1 MLFNRKTADQR
12 RAEERQRFIDEAA
25 LKILPQLL
33 GLPYEVF
40 SGMPMTIAD
49 HGWDNLINGNH
60 ARAARCAYHF
70 AEALWAERML
80 RMEQPKKSA

>member
-1 MLFNRKTADQR
+1 MLFQRKTHEQR
-12 RAEERQRFIDEAA
+12 RAEERQRFMDEAA
-25 LKILPQLL
+25 RKILPHLL

-49 HGWDNLINGNH
+49 HSWDNLINGNH

-70 AEALWAERML
+70 AEALWQERL
-80 RMEQPKKSA
+80 RRMQPKNPEA